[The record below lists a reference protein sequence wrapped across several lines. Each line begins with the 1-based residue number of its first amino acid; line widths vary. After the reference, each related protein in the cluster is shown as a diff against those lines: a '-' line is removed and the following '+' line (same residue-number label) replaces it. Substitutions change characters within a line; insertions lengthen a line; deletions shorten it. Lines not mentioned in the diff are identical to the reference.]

1 MDVVEKLHD
10 TRNNFRSTL
19 CIVHHPQIQRQMIN
33 QKRCLSN
40 SGHGSR
46 LPESINDWSLGA
58 PVGNNQQNYV
68 YFTAVWLF
76 TVAHVCKT
84 LGDQTIQSNENQL
97 LQPVQNEML
106 YAASIAMEAPR
117 LCPVTS
123 NLKHPSAGTWT
134 TSGTL
139 PTSEPGGLQLGSH
152 RRSWPLFEVGI
163 WMLWV
168 VNNVH
173 VMWHKFKM
181 TKFALKYLIYQ
192 HCTIIEFAT
201 LAAKILFDNTG
212 WITAAI

>member
-1 MDVVEKLHD
+1 MDVVVKLHD

-19 CIVHHPQIQRQMIN
+19 CVVYHPQIQRQIIN

-46 LPESINDWSLGA
+46 LPEGINEWSLGA
-58 PVGNNQQNYV
+58 PVGNNQQNYA

-84 LGDQTIQSNENQL
+84 LGDQTIQSDEIDAGKPTAATGPKRDVVRRQHCHGSTQTMPCHE
-97 LQPVQNEML
+97 QPQ
-106 YAASIAMEAPR
+106 ASQRWNMNHIW
-117 LCPVTS
+117 
-123 NLKHPSAGTWT
+123 HPTNFSQSPWTRRTSAGEW
-134 TSGTL
+134 
-139 PTSEPGGLQLGSH
+139 
-152 RRSWPLFEVGI
+152 RSWPLFEAGI

-181 TKFALKYLIYQ
+181 TKFALKYTQMRSNL
-192 HCTIIEFAT
+192 T
-201 LAAKILFDNTG
+201 NT
-212 WITAAI
+212 APLLSLPPL